1 MSEIDFE
8 KIGLKVGLE
17 IHQQLDT
24 KKKLFCKCRPI
35 ESDEYTEKFS
45 RSLRTAKSELG
56 KLDPAALFEKT
67 KSKKINYY
75 ANSQSSCL
83 VEKDEEPPHDLDHDA
98 KKISLL
104 ISSMLESKIFS
115 EIHVMRKTVID
126 GSNTSGF
133 QRTMLVS
140 QGGNLKV
147 GEKKIGVQAV
157 CLEEDAAKLLSNEQN
172 ETNYSL
178 DRLGV
183 PLVEIALEP
192 VSTKPSEVKEI
203 ALTLGRNL
211 RVTGKVKRGI
221 GSVRQ
226 DVNISVSGGGGVV
239 EVKGVQQLDQ
249 LEKIIGYE
257 AKRQHGLIQIGEKLK
272 KLSITITEEDVFDI
286 SQVLKECESKI
297 IQNALKS
304 KAKIKAI
311 RLRNF
316 SGIFGFEPY
325 SGIRLGKEIGQLVR
339 FFGIGGVFHSDELPN
354 YGINDSDV
362 DKIRKHLELTNQD
375 GFLIIAGEDPKL
387 DYAID
392 SIIKRIQDATS
403 GVPAETRAATQE
415 GETVFL
421 RPRPGASRMY
431 PETDIPSISIMPED
445 EKDAMDEA
453 DTTPT
458 WDEAISKIQKK
469 YNLNKEQAE
478 QIFDSEYAE
487 EFVKICEIKKSE
499 MLPGEPT
506 PAYVFSILTSN
517 MINWKRKGFDTS
529 RLKCKFTCPCH
540 KNDTVIIEFFK
551 LFASNKISKDYLETL
566 FEYIVSGKIPENIPD
581 QLKNDLEDMEMMKIP
596 LTVEELRKHLEVG
609 PPESRQPGILVGD
622 RRLMDPWKML
632 HVIEEYLGR
641 PMDNVM
647 YDSLYQILDGIKQN
661 NMELVKNGHLQ
672 TLMGLSIKQ
681 ASSFPRK
688 RIADYWKKEIQN
700 YKNAG
705 SGI

>member
-1 MSEIDFE
+1 MAEIDFE

-24 KKKLFCKCRPI
+24 HKKLFCKCRPV

-56 KLDPAALFEKT
+56 ELDPAALFEKA

-83 VEKDEEPPHDLDHDA
+83 VEKDDEPPHELDHDA

-147 GEKKIGVQAV
+147 NGKNVGVQAV
-157 CLEEDAAKLLSNEQN
+157 CLEEDAAKLLKDEQN
-172 ETNYSL
+172 ERNYSL
-178 DRLGV
+178 DRLGI

-192 VSTKPSEVKEI
+192 VSAKPSEVKEI
-203 ALTLGRNL
+203 ALTLGRLL
-211 RVTGKVKRGI
+211 RATRMVKRGI
-221 GSVRQ
+221 GSIRQ
-226 DVNISVSGGGGVV
+226 DVNISVMNSGVV

-257 AKRQHGLIQIGEKLK
+257 ARRQHGLILIAEKLK
-272 KLSITITEEDVFDI
+272 KLSMTISNEDVFDI
-286 SQVLKECESKI
+286 TEVFKDCESKI

-311 RLRNF
+311 RIRNF
-316 SGIFGFEPY
+316 SGMFSFEPY

-362 DKIRKHLELTNQD
+362 DRVKKHLELADGD
-375 GFLIIAGEDPKL
+375 GFLIIAGEDSKL

-392 SIIKRIQDATS
+392 SIIKRIQDAAN
-403 GVPAETRAATQE
+403 GVPAETRAVTQD

-431 PETDIPSISIMPED
+431 PETDIPSISVIPEEIKLARD
-445 EKDAMDEA
+445 TADA
-453 DTTPT
+453 TKS
-458 WDEAISKIQKK
+458 WDESIAEIQQK
-469 YNLNKEQAE
+469 YSLNSQLSE
-478 QIFDSEYAE
+478 QIFDSVYMELFE
-487 EFVKICEIKKSE
+487 KICENKKNS
-499 MLPGEPT
+499 PNFV
-506 PAYVFSILTSN
+506 ASILCSSITN
-517 MINWKRKGFDTS
+517 LERKGFDCTL
-529 RLKCKFTCPCH
+529 LKPEH
-540 KNDTVIIEFFK
+540 IIE
-551 LFASNKISKDYLETL
+551 S
-566 FEYIVSGKIPENIPD
+566 FELLASGKIPKESLEIIFENIMSGKSENVAIAMQNTD
-581 QLKNDLEDMEMMKIP
+581 VSSMNED
-596 LTVEELRKHLEVG
+596 ELN
-609 PPESRQPGILVGD
+609 GILD
-622 RRLMDPWKML
+622 E
-632 HVIEEYLGR
+632 I
-641 PMDNVM
+641 
-647 YDSLYQILDGIKQN
+647 IQN
-661 NMELVKNGHLQ
+661 NTELVKKLGENAVT
-672 TLMGLSIKQ
+672 TLMGIAMKQ
-681 ASSFPRK
+681 VRGKVSGQTVNVLLRK
-688 RIADYWKKEIQN
+688 KISEL
-700 YKNAG
+700 
-705 SGI
+705 

>member
-24 KKKLFCKCRPI
+24 SKKLFCKCRPT

-45 RSLRTAKSELG
+45 RRLRTAKSELG
-56 KLDPAALFEKT
+56 ELDPAALFEKT

-126 GSNTSGF
+126 GSNTTGF

-147 GEKKIGVQAV
+147 NGKKIGVQAV
-157 CLEEDAAKLLSNEQN
+157 CLEEDAAKLLKDEQN
-172 ETNYSL
+172 ERNYSL

-203 ALTLGRNL
+203 ALTLGRLL
-211 RVTGKVKRGI
+211 RVTRMVKRGI
-221 GSVRQ
+221 GSIRQ
-226 DVNISVSGGGGVV
+226 DVNISVMNSGVV

-257 AKRQHGLIQIGEKLK
+257 AKRQHGLILIAEKLK
-272 KLSITITEEDVFDI
+272 KLSITISNEDVFDVTE
-286 SQVLKECESKI
+286 VLKDCESKI
-297 IQNALKS
+297 IQKALKS

-311 RLRNF
+311 RIRNF
-316 SGIFGFEPY
+316 SGMFGFEPY
-325 SGIRLGKEIGQLVR
+325 PGIRLGKEIGQLVR
-339 FFGIGGVFHSDELPN
+339 FFGIGGVFHSDELPD

-362 DKIRKHLELTNQD
+362 DKIRKYLELVDVD

-392 SIIKRIQDATS
+392 SIIKRIQDATD
-403 GVPAETRAATQE
+403 GVPAETRGVTQDD
-415 GETVFL
+415 ETIFL

-431 PETDIPSISIMPED
+431 PETDIPSISVLPE
-445 EKDAMDEA
+445 EIKLARENI
-453 DTTPT
+453 PKS
-458 WDEAISKIQKK
+458 WDDSIAEIQKK
-469 YNLNKEQAE
+469 YNLNSQLSE
-478 QIFDSEYAE
+478 QIFDSEYME
-487 EFVKICEIKKSE
+487 LFEKICENKKNS
-499 MLPGEPT
+499 PNFV
-506 PAYVFSILTSN
+506 ASILCSTITN
-517 MINWKRKGFDTS
+517 LQRKGFDALL
-529 RLKCKFTCPCH
+529 LKPEHIAELFELLADDKIPKESLEIIFENIMSG
-540 KNDTVIIEFFK
+540 KSDTVSDAIQSTAVTSMSE
-551 LFASNKISKDYLETL
+551 
-566 FEYIVSGKIPENIPD
+566 G
-581 QLKNDLEDMEMMKIP
+581 
-596 LTVEELRKHLEVG
+596 EL
-609 PPESRQPGILVGD
+609 
-622 RRLMDPWKML
+622 
-632 HVIEEYLGR
+632 
-641 PMDNVM
+641 NA
-647 YDSLYQILDGIKQN
+647 ILDEIIQK
-661 NMELVKNGHLQ
+661 NMELVKELGENAIT
-672 TLMGLSIKQ
+672 TLMGIAMKQ
-681 ASSFPRK
+681 VRGKASGQTVNVLLRK
-688 RIADYWKKEIQN
+688 KIQEI
-700 YKNAG
+700 
-705 SGI
+705 